1 MDDVEKRAR
10 ARYEAETDPVQR
22 EAYALA
28 KRAGFDW
35 YNTESSARRM
45 AEHAADEILALRAP
59 APGTMTKNELLEAA
73 KGVLRFRAGNLQ
85 SPEGWVNFEGSDE
98 EWEKIQAAAWD
109 RLDKAIGSADQS
121 GAKS

>member
-1 MDDVEKRAR
+1 MIDAMEARAR

-45 AEHAADEILALRAP
+45 AEHAAEEISALRSALDAVQMQTGDWSKDEIRRMGMETALQMVDEALSKLAR
-59 APGTMTKNELLEAA
+59 
-73 KGVLRFRAGNLQ
+73 
-85 SPEGWVNFEGSDE
+85 
-98 EWEKIQAAAWD
+98 
-109 RLDKAIGSADQS
+109 
-121 GAKS
+121 